1 MLAIPI
7 LIAGILLILGFGGA
21 IVLLESIHR
30 PRYLF
35 AHTPK
40 PLDALMQGVRWIE
53 GGDLDSPVAYEEHA
67 WLVMQGVLW
76 Q

>member
-1 MLAIPI
+1 MLAISI

-21 IVLLESIHR
+21 IILLESIHL

-40 PLDALMQGVRWIE
+40 PLDASMQGVRRIE
-53 GGDLDSPVAYEEHA
+53 GGDLASPIAYEEHA
-67 WLVMQGVLW
+67 WSVTQWVLW